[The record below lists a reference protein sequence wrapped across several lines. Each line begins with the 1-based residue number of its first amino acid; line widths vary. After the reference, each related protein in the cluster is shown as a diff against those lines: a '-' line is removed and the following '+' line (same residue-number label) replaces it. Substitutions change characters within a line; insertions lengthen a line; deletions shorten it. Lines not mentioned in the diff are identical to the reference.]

1 MPLLVRKKRLL
12 WNRKIDGTT
21 DGGNPLVCAAASKVL
36 DIFQEDNILD
46 HVREIGKYLYER
58 LEEVKDKNDKVIA
71 HRGLGLMQGLEVSC
85 PPSAVINK
93 ALNRGLILISAGT
106 NVIRFVPPLIITKE
120 HVDEMIEILN
130 ACLNEE

>member
-12 WNRKIDGTT
+12 WNREIME
-21 DGGNPLVCAAASKVL
+21 LLMAEIRCVCAAASKVL

-46 HVREIGKYLYER
+46 NVREIGKYLYEK

-93 ALNRGLILISAGT
+93 ALNRGLILL
-106 NVIRFVPPLIITKE
+106 RRE
-120 HVDEMIEILN
+120 QM
-130 ACLNEE
+130 